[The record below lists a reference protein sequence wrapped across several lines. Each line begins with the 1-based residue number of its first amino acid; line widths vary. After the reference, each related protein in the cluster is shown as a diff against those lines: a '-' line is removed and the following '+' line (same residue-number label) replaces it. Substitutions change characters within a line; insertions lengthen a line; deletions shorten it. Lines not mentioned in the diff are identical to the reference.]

1 MDKVTFERVRAFHK
15 GEGELNAM
23 LDAFGEDLAK
33 KMGYQHLNGIE
44 AIHLYLVHKHHWL
57 PSVVRSLS
65 YEDLQLERLNRPS
78 PVDRFLVSGC
88 HGRETYVPQYLLF
101 MGIS

>member
-1 MDKVTFERVRAFHK
+1 MVDKVTFERIRAFHK

-44 AIHLYLVHKHHWL
+44 AIHLYLIQKHHWL

-65 YEDLQLERLNRPS
+65 YEDLQFALHEEMQGWTLPE
-78 PVDRFLVSGC
+78 DL
-88 HGRETYVPQYLLF
+88 RE
-101 MGIS
+101 